1 MVKVELNYNP
11 YVLETKVYFNGQ
23 LPKINSQIE
32 KFENKRLFVW
42 SDRLLDI
49 LYSEMNG
56 YDFDLDFSGTK
67 ADYEKIKYL
76 IEKNHLNSEIHL
88 NFVNRLQEAAKKCS
102 RFNEMI
108 AWLKRSAIEEF
119 HFPEFWEINQEYMIE
134 NNLLYVLVDKK
145 VADFS
150 IEDLDVNVESIDSIS
165 QLPENIGFYPVL
177 LVLDADKEA
186 EFRQNLLALLQRKD
200 LIADQIFILISENV
214 NLAYYIRLINDLGLK
229 QPQFIHSIDSPLI
242 YDYFENYVRIDF
254 LFKALKILETQKD
267 MTSSK
272 LDQKFETMKQNNR
285 EIFEKISKLDKEI
298 TDIQLSIEQ
307 FENWHLVMYKNEF
320 EKLYVQLNET
330 ITQWKSRKKQIRDD
344 SEAEKMMKE
353 LQDLAERSL
362 FEFKNAANRLFD
374 DKLAELMNIFSRI
387 YRDSNIQDSFYVHSR
402 NELIIS
408 KYEVNNFSEKLKD
421 LRRESFVPK
430 EDIFGFINRIVKNE
444 QNKIQELV
452 PDITY
457 DLDKFREIACKET
470 LPIAQNLLTDIENR
484 LQSIQLYIVDEYKTH
499 LSTILNEKLLE
510 KANEAN
516 RLSAAEKHLQ
526 DKKDWLIEFSSQL
539 SEIER
544 G

>member
-1 MVKVELNYNP
+1 MVKVELKYNP

-42 SDRLLDI
+42 SDKLLDI

-67 ADYEKIKYL
+67 ADFEKIKYL
-76 IEKNHLNSEIHL
+76 IEKNHLNLEIRL
-88 NFVNRLQEAAKKCS
+88 NFVNRLEEAAKKCR
-102 RFNEMI
+102 RFKEMI
-108 AWLKRSAIEEF
+108 TWLRRSSIEEF
-119 HFPEFWEINQEYMIE
+119 HFLEFWEINQEYMIE
-134 NNLLYVLVDKK
+134 NNLLYVLADKK

-150 IEDLDVNVESIDSIS
+150 IQDLDVNVESINSIS

-267 MTSSK
+267 LISTK
-272 LDQKFETMKQNNR
+272 LDQKFDAMKQNNR
-285 EIFEKISKLDKEI
+285 ETFEKISKLDKEI
-298 TDIQLSIEQ
+298 ADIQLSIEQ

-330 ITQWKSRKKQIRDD
+330 IMQWKSRKKQIRDD

-362 FEFKNAANRLFD
+362 FDFKNAANRLFD

-387 YRDSNIQDSFYVHSR
+387 YRDSNIQDSFYVHYK

-457 DLDKFREIACKET
+457 DLDKFREIACNET
-470 LPIAQNLLTDIENR
+470 MPIAQNLLTDIENR

>member
-1 MVKVELNYNP
+1 MVKVELKYNP

-42 SDRLLDI
+42 SDKLLDI

-76 IEKNHLNSEIHL
+76 IEKNHLNSEIRL
-88 NFVNRLQEAAKKCS
+88 NFVNRLEEAAKKCR

-108 AWLKRSAIEEF
+108 TWLKRSAIEEF
-119 HFPEFWEINQEYMIE
+119 HFPEFWEINQEHMIE

-298 TDIQLSIEQ
+298 ADIQLAIEQ

-330 ITQWKSRKKQIRDD
+330 ITHWKSRTKQIRND

-353 LQDLAERSL
+353 LQGLTEKSL

-374 DKLAELMNIFSRI
+374 DKLSELTNIFSRL
-387 YRDSNIQDSFYVHSR
+387 YKDSNIQDSFYVHSR

-408 KYEVNNFSEKLKD
+408 KYEVKNFSEKLRV
-421 LRRESFVPK
+421 LRQERLVPK
-430 EDIFGFINRIVKNE
+430 EDIFGLINRIVKNE

-457 DLDKFREIACKET
+457 DLDKFREIACNET

-516 RLSAAEKHLQ
+516 QLSVAEKHLQ
-526 DKKDWLIEFSSQL
+526 DKKDWLIEFSGQL

>member
-1 MVKVELNYNP
+1 MVKVELKYNP

-42 SDRLLDI
+42 SDKLLDI

-76 IEKNHLNSEIHL
+76 IEKNHLNSEIRL
-88 NFVNRLQEAAKKCS
+88 NFVNRLEEAAKKCR
-102 RFNEMI
+102 RFKEMI
-108 AWLKRSAIEEF
+108 TWLKRSSIEEF
-119 HFPEFWEINQEYMIE
+119 HFLEFWEINQEYMIE

-254 LFKALKILETQKD
+254 LFKALKILETQKN

-298 TDIQLSIEQ
+298 ADIQLAIEQ

-330 ITQWKSRKKQIRDD
+330 ITHWKSRTKQIRND

-353 LQDLAERSL
+353 LQGLTEKSL
-362 FEFKNAANRLFD
+362 FEFKNATNRLFD
-374 DKLAELMNIFSRI
+374 DKLSELMNIFSRL
-387 YRDSNIQDSFYVHSR
+387 YKDSNIQDSFYVHSR

-408 KYEVNNFSEKLKD
+408 KYEVKNFSEKLRV
-421 LRRESFVPK
+421 LRQERLVPK
-430 EDIFGFINRIVKNE
+430 EDIFGLINRIVKNE

-457 DLDKFREIACKET
+457 DLDKFREIACNET
-470 LPIAQNLLTDIENR
+470 LPIAQNLLIDIENR

-510 KANEAN
+510 KAKEAN
-516 RLSAAEKHLQ
+516 QLSAAEKHLQ
-526 DKKDWLIEFSSQL
+526 DKKDWLIEFSGQL

>member
-1 MVKVELNYNP
+1 MVKVELKYNP

-42 SDRLLDI
+42 SDKLLDI

-76 IEKNHLNSEIHL
+76 IEKNHLNSEIRL
-88 NFVNRLQEAAKKCS
+88 NFVNRLQEAAKKCR
-102 RFNEMI
+102 RFKEMI
-108 AWLKRSAIEEF
+108 TWLKRSSIEEF
-119 HFPEFWEINQEYMIE
+119 HFLEFWEINQEYMIE

-298 TDIQLSIEQ
+298 ADIQSAIEQ

-330 ITQWKSRKKQIRDD
+330 ITHWKSRTKQIRND

-353 LQDLAERSL
+353 LQGLTEKSL

-374 DKLAELMNIFSRI
+374 DKLSELMNIFSRL
-387 YRDSNIQDSFYVHSR
+387 YKDSNIQDSFYVHSR

-408 KYEVNNFSEKLKD
+408 KYEVKNFSEKLRV
-421 LRRESFVPK
+421 LRQERLVPK
-430 EDIFGFINRIVKNE
+430 EDIFGIINRIVKNE
-444 QNKIQELV
+444 QNNIQELV
-452 PDITY
+452 SDISY
-457 DLDKFREIACKET
+457 DLDKFREIACNET
-470 LPIAQNLLTDIENR
+470 LPIAQNLLIDIENR
-484 LQSIQLYIVDEYKTH
+484 LQSLQLYIVDEYKTH

-516 RLSAAEKHLQ
+516 QLSATEKHLQ
-526 DKKDWLIEFSSQL
+526 DKKDWLIEFSGQL

>member
-1 MVKVELNYNP
+1 MVKVELKYNP

-42 SDRLLDI
+42 SDKLLDI

-67 ADYEKIKYL
+67 VDYEKIKYL
-76 IEKNHLNSEIHL
+76 IEKNHLNSEIRL
-88 NFVNRLQEAAKKCS
+88 NFVNRLEEAAKKCR
-102 RFNEMI
+102 RFKEMI
-108 AWLKRSAIEEF
+108 TWLKRSSIEEF

-298 TDIQLSIEQ
+298 ADIQSAIEQ

-330 ITQWKSRKKQIRDD
+330 ITHWKSRTKQIRND

-353 LQDLAERSL
+353 LQGLTEKSL

-374 DKLAELMNIFSRI
+374 DKLSELMNIFSRL
-387 YRDSNIQDSFYVHSR
+387 YKDSNIQDSFYVHSR

-408 KYEVNNFSEKLKD
+408 KYEVKNFSEKLRV
-421 LRRESFVPK
+421 LRQERLVPK
-430 EDIFGFINRIVKNE
+430 EDIFGLINRIVKNE

-457 DLDKFREIACKET
+457 DLDKFREIACNET
-470 LPIAQNLLTDIENR
+470 LPIAQNLLIDIENR

-516 RLSAAEKHLQ
+516 QLSAAEKHLQ
-526 DKKDWLIEFSSQL
+526 DKKDWLIEFSGQL
-539 SEIER
+539 FEIER

>member
-1 MVKVELNYNP
+1 MVKVELKYNP

-42 SDRLLDI
+42 SDKLLDI

-67 ADYEKIKYL
+67 ADYEKIKYI
-76 IEKNHLNSEIHL
+76 IEKKHLNSEIRL
-88 NFVNRLQEAAKKCS
+88 NFVNRLEEAAKKCR
-102 RFNEMI
+102 RFKEMI
-108 AWLKRSAIEEF
+108 TWLKRSAIEEF

-150 IEDLDVNVESIDSIS
+150 IEDLDVNVDSIDSIS

-298 TDIQLSIEQ
+298 ADIQLAIEQ

-330 ITQWKSRKKQIRDD
+330 ITHWKSRTKQIRND

-353 LQDLAERSL
+353 LQGLTEKSL

-374 DKLAELMNIFSRI
+374 DKLSELMNIFSRL
-387 YRDSNIQDSFYVHSR
+387 YKDSNIQDSFYVHSR

-408 KYEVNNFSEKLKD
+408 KYEVKNFSEKLRV
-421 LRRESFVPK
+421 LRQERLVPK
-430 EDIFGFINRIVKNE
+430 EDIFGLINRIVKNE

-457 DLDKFREIACKET
+457 DLDKFREIACNET

-516 RLSAAEKHLQ
+516 QLSASEKHLQ
-526 DKKDWLIEFSSQL
+526 DKKDWLIEFSGQL

>member
-1 MVKVELNYNP
+1 MVKVEFKYNP

-42 SDRLLDI
+42 SDKLLDI

-67 ADYEKIKYL
+67 VDYEKIKYL
-76 IEKNHLNSEIHL
+76 IEKNHLNSEIRL
-88 NFVNRLQEAAKKCS
+88 NFVNRLEEAAKKCR
-102 RFNEMI
+102 RFKEMI
-108 AWLKRSAIEEF
+108 TWLKRSSIEEF

-298 TDIQLSIEQ
+298 ADIQSSIEQ
-307 FENWHLVMYKNEF
+307 FENWRLVMYKNEF

-330 ITQWKSRKKQIRDD
+330 ITHWKSRTKQIRND

-353 LQDLAERSL
+353 LQGLTEKSL

-374 DKLAELMNIFSRI
+374 DKLSELMNIFSRL
-387 YRDSNIQDSFYVHSR
+387 YKDSNIQDSFYVHSR

-408 KYEVNNFSEKLKD
+408 KYEVKNFSEKLRV
-421 LRRESFVPK
+421 LRQERLVPK
-430 EDIFGFINRIVKNE
+430 EDIFGLINRIVKNE

-457 DLDKFREIACKET
+457 DLDKFREIACNET
-470 LPIAQNLLTDIENR
+470 LPIAQNLLIDIENR
-484 LQSIQLYIVDEYKTH
+484 LQSIQLYIVDEYKIH

-516 RLSAAEKHLQ
+516 QLSAAEKHLQ
-526 DKKDWLIEFSSQL
+526 DKKDWLIEFSGQL
-539 SEIER
+539 FEIER

>member
-1 MVKVELNYNP
+1 MVKVELKYNP

-42 SDRLLDI
+42 SDKLLDI

-76 IEKNHLNSEIHL
+76 IEKNHLNSEIRL
-88 NFVNRLQEAAKKCS
+88 NFVNRLEEAAKKCR
-102 RFNEMI
+102 RFKEMI
-108 AWLKRSAIEEF
+108 TWLKRSAIEEF
-119 HFPEFWEINQEYMIE
+119 HFLEFWEINQEYMIE

-200 LIADQIFILISENV
+200 LITDQIFILISENV

-298 TDIQLSIEQ
+298 ADIQSAIEQ

-330 ITQWKSRKKQIRDD
+330 ITHWKSRTKQIRND

-353 LQDLAERSL
+353 LQDLTEKSL

-374 DKLAELMNIFSRI
+374 DKLSELMNIFSRL
-387 YRDSNIQDSFYVHSR
+387 YKDSNIQDSFYVHSR

-408 KYEVNNFSEKLKD
+408 KYEVKNFSEKLRV
-421 LRRESFVPK
+421 LRQERLVPK
-430 EDIFGFINRIVKNE
+430 EDIFGLINRIVKNE

-470 LPIAQNLLTDIENR
+470 LPIAQNLLIDIENR

-516 RLSAAEKHLQ
+516 QLSAAEKHLQ
-526 DKKDWLIEFSSQL
+526 DKKDWLIEFSGQL

>member
-1 MVKVELNYNP
+1 MVKVELKYNP

-42 SDRLLDI
+42 SDKLLDI

-76 IEKNHLNSEIHL
+76 IEKNHLNSEIRL
-88 NFVNRLQEAAKKCS
+88 NFVNRLEEAAKKCR
-102 RFNEMI
+102 RFKEMI
-108 AWLKRSAIEEF
+108 TWLKRSSIEEF
-119 HFPEFWEINQEYMIE
+119 HFLEFWEINQEYMIE

-150 IEDLDVNVESIDSIS
+150 IEDLDLNVESIDSIS

-242 YDYFENYVRIDF
+242 YDYFENYVRINF

-298 TDIQLSIEQ
+298 ADIQLAIEQ

-330 ITQWKSRKKQIRDD
+330 ITHWKSRTKQIRND

-353 LQDLAERSL
+353 LQGLTEKSL

-374 DKLAELMNIFSRI
+374 DKLSELMNIFSRL
-387 YRDSNIQDSFYVHSR
+387 YKDSNIQDSFYVHSR

-408 KYEVNNFSEKLKD
+408 KYEVKNFSEKLRA
-421 LRRESFVPK
+421 LRQERLVPK
-430 EDIFGFINRIVKNE
+430 EDIFGIINRIVKNE
-444 QNKIQELV
+444 QNNIQELV
-452 PDITY
+452 SDISY
-457 DLDKFREIACKET
+457 DLDKFREIACNET
-470 LPIAQNLLTDIENR
+470 LPIAQNLLIDIENR
-484 LQSIQLYIVDEYKTH
+484 LQSLQLYIVDEYKTH

-516 RLSAAEKHLQ
+516 QLSATEKHLQ
-526 DKKDWLIEFSSQL
+526 DKKDWLIEFSGQL

>member
-1 MVKVELNYNP
+1 MVKVELKYNP

-42 SDRLLDI
+42 SDKLLDI

-67 ADYEKIKYL
+67 ADYEKIKYI
-76 IEKNHLNSEIHL
+76 IEKKHLNSEIRL
-88 NFVNRLQEAAKKCS
+88 NFVNRLEEAAKKCR
-102 RFNEMI
+102 RFKEMI
-108 AWLKRSAIEEF
+108 TWLKRSSIEEF
-119 HFPEFWEINQEYMIE
+119 HFLEFWEINQEYMIE

-150 IEDLDVNVESIDSIS
+150 IEDLDVNVDSIDSIS

-298 TDIQLSIEQ
+298 ADIQLAIEQ

-330 ITQWKSRKKQIRDD
+330 ITHWKSRTKQIRND

-353 LQDLAERSL
+353 LQGLTEKSL

-374 DKLAELMNIFSRI
+374 DKLSELMNIFSRL
-387 YRDSNIQDSFYVHSR
+387 YKDSNIQDSFYVHSR

-408 KYEVNNFSEKLKD
+408 KYEVKNFSEKLRV
-421 LRRESFVPK
+421 LRQERLVPK
-430 EDIFGFINRIVKNE
+430 EDIFGLINRIVKNE

-457 DLDKFREIACKET
+457 DLDKFREIACNET

-516 RLSAAEKHLQ
+516 QLSAAEKHLQ
-526 DKKDWLIEFSSQL
+526 DKKDWLIEFSGQL

>member
-1 MVKVELNYNP
+1 MVKVELKYNP

-42 SDRLLDI
+42 SDKLLDI

-76 IEKNHLNSEIHL
+76 IEKNHLNSEIRL
-88 NFVNRLQEAAKKCS
+88 NFVNRLQEAAKKCR
-102 RFNEMI
+102 RFKEMLI
-108 AWLKRSAIEEF
+108 WLKRSSIEEF
-119 HFPEFWEINQEYMIE
+119 HFLEFWEINQEYMIE

-267 MTSSK
+267 LTSSK
-272 LDQKFETMKQNNR
+272 LDQKFETMKQNNC

-298 TDIQLSIEQ
+298 VDIQSAIEQ

-330 ITQWKSRKKQIRDD
+330 ITHWKSRTKQIRND

-353 LQDLAERSL
+353 LQGLTEKSL

-374 DKLAELMNIFSRI
+374 DKLSELMNIFSRL
-387 YRDSNIQDSFYVHSR
+387 YKDSNIQDSFYVHSR

-408 KYEVNNFSEKLKD
+408 KYEVKNFSEKLRV
-421 LRRESFVPK
+421 LRQERLVPK
-430 EDIFGFINRIVKNE
+430 EDIFGIINRIVKNE
-444 QNKIQELV
+444 QNNIQELV
-452 PDITY
+452 SDISY
-457 DLDKFREIACKET
+457 DLDKFREIACNET
-470 LPIAQNLLTDIENR
+470 LPIAQNLLIDIENR
-484 LQSIQLYIVDEYKTH
+484 LQSLQLYIVDEYKTH

-516 RLSAAEKHLQ
+516 QLSAAEKYLQ
-526 DKKDWLIEFSSQL
+526 DKKDWLIEFSGQL

>member
-1 MVKVELNYNP
+1 MVKVELKYNP

-42 SDRLLDI
+42 SDNLLDI

-76 IEKNHLNSEIHL
+76 IEKNHLNSEIRL
-88 NFVNRLQEAAKKCS
+88 NFVNRLEEAAKKCR
-102 RFNEMI
+102 RFKEMI
-108 AWLKRSAIEEF
+108 TWLKRSSIEEF
-119 HFPEFWEINQEYMIE
+119 HFLEFWEINQEYMIE

-272 LDQKFETMKQNNR
+272 LDQKFEVMKQNNR
-285 EIFEKISKLDKEI
+285 EIFEKINKLDKEI
-298 TDIQLSIEQ
+298 ADIQSSIEQ

-330 ITQWKSRKKQIRDD
+330 ITHWKSRTKQIRND

-353 LQDLAERSL
+353 LQGLTEKSL

-374 DKLAELMNIFSRI
+374 DKLSELMNIFSRL
-387 YRDSNIQDSFYVHSR
+387 YKDSNIQDSFYVHSR

-408 KYEVNNFSEKLKD
+408 KYEVKNFSEKLRV
-421 LRRESFVPK
+421 LRQERLVPK
-430 EDIFGFINRIVKNE
+430 EDIFGIINRIVKNE
-444 QNKIQELV
+444 QNNIQELV
-452 PDITY
+452 SDISY
-457 DLDKFREIACKET
+457 DLDKFREIACNET
-470 LPIAQNLLTDIENR
+470 LPIAQNLLIDIENR

-516 RLSAAEKHLQ
+516 QLSAAEKHLQ
-526 DKKDWLIEFSSQL
+526 DKKDWLIEFSGQL

>member
-1 MVKVELNYNP
+1 MVKVELKYNP

-42 SDRLLDI
+42 SDKLLDI

-67 ADYEKIKYL
+67 TDYEKIKYL
-76 IEKNHLNSEIHL
+76 IEKNHLNSEIRL
-88 NFVNRLQEAAKKCS
+88 NFVNRLQEAAKKCR
-102 RFNEMI
+102 RFKEMI
-108 AWLKRSAIEEF
+108 TWLKRSSIEEF
-119 HFPEFWEINQEYMIE
+119 HFLEFWEINQEYMIE

-150 IEDLDVNVESIDSIS
+150 IEDLDLNVESIDSIS

-267 MTSSK
+267 MTSTK

-298 TDIQLSIEQ
+298 ADIQLAIEQ

-330 ITQWKSRKKQIRDD
+330 ITHWKSRTKQIRND
-344 SEAEKMMKE
+344 SEADKMMKE
-353 LQDLAERSL
+353 LQGLTEKSL

-374 DKLAELMNIFSRI
+374 AKLSELMNIFSRL
-387 YRDSNIQDSFYVHSR
+387 YKDSNIQDSFYVHSR

-408 KYEVNNFSEKLKD
+408 KYEVKNFSEKLRA
-421 LRRESFVPK
+421 LRQERLVPK
-430 EDIFGFINRIVKNE
+430 EDIFGIINRIVKNE
-444 QNKIQELV
+444 QNNIQELV
-452 PDITY
+452 SDISY
-457 DLDKFREIACKET
+457 DLDKFREIACNET
-470 LPIAQNLLTDIENR
+470 LPIAQNLLIDIENR
-484 LQSIQLYIVDEYKTH
+484 LQSLQLYIVDEYKTH

-516 RLSAAEKHLQ
+516 QLSATEKHLQ
-526 DKKDWLIEFSSQL
+526 DKKDWLIEFSGQL

>member
-1 MVKVELNYNP
+1 MVKVELKYNP

-42 SDRLLDI
+42 SDKLLDI

-76 IEKNHLNSEIHL
+76 IEKNHLNSEIRL
-88 NFVNRLQEAAKKCS
+88 NFVNRLEEAAKKCR
-102 RFNEMI
+102 RFKEMI
-108 AWLKRSAIEEF
+108 KWLKRSSIEEF
-119 HFPEFWEINQEYMIE
+119 HFLEFWEINQEYMIE

-298 TDIQLSIEQ
+298 ADIQSAIEQ

-330 ITQWKSRKKQIRDD
+330 ITHWKSRTKQIRND

-353 LQDLAERSL
+353 LQDLTEKSL

-374 DKLAELMNIFSRI
+374 DKLSELMNIFSRL
-387 YRDSNIQDSFYVHSR
+387 YKDSNIQDSFYVHSR

-408 KYEVNNFSEKLKD
+408 KYEVNNFSEKLKV
-421 LRRESFVPK
+421 LRQERLFQK

-457 DLDKFREIACKET
+457 DLDKFREIACNET

-499 LSTILNEKLLE
+499 LSTILKEKLLE

-516 RLSAAEKHLQ
+516 QLSAAEKHLQ
-526 DKKDWLIEFSSQL
+526 DKKDWLIEFSGQL

>member
-1 MVKVELNYNP
+1 MVKVELKYNP

-42 SDRLLDI
+42 SDKLLDI

-67 ADYEKIKYL
+67 ADYEKIKYI
-76 IEKNHLNSEIHL
+76 IEKKHLNSEIRL
-88 NFVNRLQEAAKKCS
+88 NFVNRLEEAAKKCR
-102 RFNEMI
+102 RFKEMI
-108 AWLKRSAIEEF
+108 TWLKRSAIEEF

-150 IEDLDVNVESIDSIS
+150 IEDLDVNVDSIDSIS

-272 LDQKFETMKQNNR
+272 LDQKFETMEQNNR

-298 TDIQLSIEQ
+298 ADIQLAIEQ

-330 ITQWKSRKKQIRDD
+330 ITHWKSRTKQIRND

-353 LQDLAERSL
+353 LQGLTEKSL

-374 DKLAELMNIFSRI
+374 DKLSELMNIFSRL
-387 YRDSNIQDSFYVHSR
+387 YKDSNIQDSFYVHSR

-408 KYEVNNFSEKLKD
+408 KYEVKNFSEKLRV
-421 LRRESFVPK
+421 LRQERLVPK
-430 EDIFGFINRIVKNE
+430 EDIFGLINRIIKNE

-457 DLDKFREIACKET
+457 DLDKFREIACNET

-516 RLSAAEKHLQ
+516 QLSASEKHLQ
-526 DKKDWLIEFSSQL
+526 DKKDWLIEFSGQL

>member
-1 MVKVELNYNP
+1 MVKVELKYNP

-76 IEKNHLNSEIHL
+76 IEKNHLNSEIRL
-88 NFVNRLQEAAKKCS
+88 YFVNRLEEAAKKCR
-102 RFNEMI
+102 RFKEMI
-108 AWLKRSAIEEF
+108 TWLKRSSIEEF
-119 HFPEFWEINQEYMIE
+119 HFLEFWEINQEYMIE

-214 NLAYYIRLINDLGLK
+214 NLAYYIRLINDLGLT

-298 TDIQLSIEQ
+298 ADIQSAIEQ
-307 FENWHLVMYKNEF
+307 FENWHLVMYKKEF
-320 EKLYVQLNET
+320 KKLYVQLNET
-330 ITQWKSRKKQIRDD
+330 ITHWKSRTKQIRND
-344 SEAEKMMKE
+344 SEAEKMTKE
-353 LQDLAERSL
+353 LQGLTEKSL
-362 FEFKNAANRLFD
+362 FEFKNAANRLFE
-374 DKLAELMNIFSRI
+374 DKLVELMNIFSRL
-387 YRDSNIQDSFYVHSR
+387 YKDSNIQDSFYVRSK

-408 KYEVNNFSEKLKD
+408 KYEVNNFSEKLKV
-421 LRRESFVPK
+421 LRQERLVPK
-430 EDIFGFINRIVKNE
+430 EDIFGLINRIVKNE

-452 PDITY
+452 PDISY
-457 DLDKFREIACKET
+457 DLDKFREIACNET

-510 KANEAN
+510 KANAAN
-516 RLSAAEKHLQ
+516 QLSATEKHLQ
-526 DKKDWLIEFSSQL
+526 DKKDWLIEFSGQL

>member
-1 MVKVELNYNP
+1 MVKVELKYNP

-42 SDRLLDI
+42 SDKLLDI

-67 ADYEKIKYL
+67 ADYEKIKYI
-76 IEKNHLNSEIHL
+76 IEKKHLNSEIRL
-88 NFVNRLQEAAKKCS
+88 NFVNRLEEAAKKCR
-102 RFNEMI
+102 RFKEMI
-108 AWLKRSAIEEF
+108 TWLKRSAIEEF

-150 IEDLDVNVESIDSIS
+150 IEDLDVNVDSIDSIS

-298 TDIQLSIEQ
+298 ADIQSSIEQ
-307 FENWHLVMYKNEF
+307 FENWRLVMYKNEF
-320 EKLYVQLNET
+320 EKLYIQLNET
-330 ITQWKSRKKQIRDD
+330 ITHWKSRTKQIRND

-353 LQDLAERSL
+353 LQGLTEKSL

-374 DKLAELMNIFSRI
+374 DKLSELMNIFSRL
-387 YRDSNIQDSFYVHSR
+387 YKDSNIQDSFYVHSR

-408 KYEVNNFSEKLKD
+408 KYEVKNFSEKLRV
-421 LRRESFVPK
+421 LRQERLVPK
-430 EDIFGFINRIVKNE
+430 EDIFGLINRIVKNE

-457 DLDKFREIACKET
+457 DLDKFREIACNET
-470 LPIAQNLLTDIENR
+470 LPIAQNLLIDIENR

-510 KANEAN
+510 KAKEAN
-516 RLSAAEKHLQ
+516 QLSAAEKHLQ
-526 DKKDWLIEFSSQL
+526 DKKDWLIEFSGQL

>member
-1 MVKVELNYNP
+1 MKVELKYNP

-42 SDRLLDI
+42 SDKLLDI

-76 IEKNHLNSEIHL
+76 IKKNHLNSEIRL
-88 NFVNRLQEAAKKCS
+88 NFVNRLEEAAKKCR
-102 RFNEMI
+102 RFKEMI
-108 AWLKRSAIEEF
+108 TWLKRSSIEEF
-119 HFPEFWEINQEYMIE
+119 HFLEFWEINQEYMIE

-150 IEDLDVNVESIDSIS
+150 IEDLDVNVESVDSIS

-298 TDIQLSIEQ
+298 ADIQLAIEQ

-330 ITQWKSRKKQIRDD
+330 ITHWKSRTKQIRND
-344 SEAEKMMKE
+344 SEAEKMMNE
-353 LQDLAERSL
+353 LQGLTEKSL

-374 DKLAELMNIFSRI
+374 DKLSELMNIFSRL
-387 YRDSNIQDSFYVHSR
+387 YKDSNIQDSFYVHSR

-408 KYEVNNFSEKLKD
+408 KYEVKNFSEKLRV
-421 LRRESFVPK
+421 LRQERLVPK
-430 EDIFGFINRIVKNE
+430 EDIFGLINRIVKNE

-470 LPIAQNLLTDIENR
+470 LPIAQNLLIDIENR
-484 LQSIQLYIVDEYKTH
+484 LQSLQLYIVDEYKTH

-516 RLSAAEKHLQ
+516 QLSAAEKHLQ
-526 DKKDWLIEFSSQL
+526 DKKDWLIEFSGQL

>member
-1 MVKVELNYNP
+1 MVKVELKYNP

-42 SDRLLDI
+42 SDKLLDI

-76 IEKNHLNSEIHL
+76 IEKNHLNSEIRL
-88 NFVNRLQEAAKKCS
+88 NFVNRLEEAAKKCR
-102 RFNEMI
+102 RFKEMI
-108 AWLKRSAIEEF
+108 TWLKRSSIEEF
-119 HFPEFWEINQEYMIE
+119 HFLEFWEINQEYMIE

-150 IEDLDVNVESIDSIS
+150 IEDLDLNVESIDSIS

-298 TDIQLSIEQ
+298 ADIQLAIEQ

-330 ITQWKSRKKQIRDD
+330 ITHWKSRTKQIRND

-353 LQDLAERSL
+353 LQGLTEKSL

-374 DKLAELMNIFSRI
+374 DKLSELMNIFSRL
-387 YRDSNIQDSFYVHSR
+387 YKDSNIQDSFYVHSR

-408 KYEVNNFSEKLKD
+408 KYEVKNFSEKLRA
-421 LRRESFVPK
+421 LRQERLVPK
-430 EDIFGFINRIVKNE
+430 EDIFGIINRIVKNE
-444 QNKIQELV
+444 QNNIQELV
-452 PDITY
+452 SDISY
-457 DLDKFREIACKET
+457 DLDKFREIACNET
-470 LPIAQNLLTDIENR
+470 LPIAQNLLIDIENR
-484 LQSIQLYIVDEYKTH
+484 LQSLQLYIVDEYKTH

-516 RLSAAEKHLQ
+516 QLSATEKHLQ
-526 DKKDWLIEFSSQL
+526 DKKDWLIEFSGQL

>member
-1 MVKVELNYNP
+1 MVKVELKYNP

-42 SDRLLDI
+42 SDKLLDI

-76 IEKNHLNSEIHL
+76 IEKNHLNSEIRS
-88 NFVNRLQEAAKKCS
+88 NFVDRLEEAAKKCR
-102 RFNEMI
+102 RFKEMI
-108 AWLKRSAIEEF
+108 TWLKRSSIEEF

-177 LVLDADKEA
+177 LVLDVDKEA

-267 MTSSK
+267 LISTK

-298 TDIQLSIEQ
+298 ADIQSAIEQ

-320 EKLYVQLNET
+320 EKLYVQLNE
-330 ITQWKSRKKQIRDD
+330 IIIHWKSRTKQIRND

-353 LQDLAERSL
+353 LQGLTEKSL

-374 DKLAELMNIFSRI
+374 DKLSELMNIFSRL
-387 YRDSNIQDSFYVHSR
+387 YKDSNIQDSFYVHSR

-408 KYEVNNFSEKLKD
+408 KYEVKNFSEKLRV
-421 LRRESFVPK
+421 LRQERLVPK
-430 EDIFGFINRIVKNE
+430 EDIFGLINRIVKNE

-457 DLDKFREIACKET
+457 DLDKFREIACNET
-470 LPIAQNLLTDIENR
+470 MPIAQNLLTDIENR

>member
-1 MVKVELNYNP
+1 MVKVELKYNP

-42 SDRLLDI
+42 SDKLLDI

-76 IEKNHLNSEIHL
+76 IEKNHLNSEIRL
-88 NFVNRLQEAAKKCS
+88 NFVNRLEEAAKKCR
-102 RFNEMI
+102 RFKEMI
-108 AWLKRSAIEEF
+108 TWLKRSAIEEF

-229 QPQFIHSIDSPLI
+229 QPQFIHSIDSPVI

-298 TDIQLSIEQ
+298 ADIQLAIEQ
-307 FENWHLVMYKNEF
+307 FENWHLVMYKNEL

-330 ITQWKSRKKQIRDD
+330 ITHWKSRTKQIRND

-353 LQDLAERSL
+353 LQGLTEKSL
-362 FEFKNAANRLFD
+362 FEFKNAVNRLFD
-374 DKLAELMNIFSRI
+374 DKLSELMNIFSRL
-387 YRDSNIQDSFYVHSR
+387 YKDSNIQDSFYVHSR

-408 KYEVNNFSEKLKD
+408 KYEVNNFSEKLKV
-421 LRRESFVPK
+421 LRQERLVPK
-430 EDIFGFINRIVKNE
+430 EDIFGLINRIVKNE

-457 DLDKFREIACKET
+457 DLDKFREIACNET

-516 RLSAAEKHLQ
+516 QLSAAEKDLQ
-526 DKKDWLIEFSSQL
+526 DKKDWLIEFSGQL

>member
-1 MVKVELNYNP
+1 MVKVELKYNP

-42 SDRLLDI
+42 SDKLLDI

-76 IEKNHLNSEIHL
+76 IEKNHLNSEIRL
-88 NFVNRLQEAAKKCS
+88 NFVNRLEEAAKKCR
-102 RFNEMI
+102 RFKEMI
-108 AWLKRSAIEEF
+108 TWLKRSSIEEF
-119 HFPEFWEINQEYMIE
+119 HFLEFWEINQEYMIE

-214 NLAYYIRLINDLGLK
+214 NLAYYIRLINDLGLT

-298 TDIQLSIEQ
+298 ADIQLAIEQ

-330 ITQWKSRKKQIRDD
+330 ITHWKSRTKQIRND

-353 LQDLAERSL
+353 LQGLTEKSL

-374 DKLAELMNIFSRI
+374 DKLSELMNIFSRL
-387 YRDSNIQDSFYVHSR
+387 YKDSNIQDSFYVHSR

-408 KYEVNNFSEKLKD
+408 KYEVKNFSEKLRV
-421 LRRESFVPK
+421 LRQERLVPK
-430 EDIFGFINRIVKNE
+430 EDIFGLINRIVKNE

-457 DLDKFREIACKET
+457 DLDKFREIACNET
-470 LPIAQNLLTDIENR
+470 LPIAQNLLIDIENR

-516 RLSAAEKHLQ
+516 QLSAAEKHLQ
-526 DKKDWLIEFSSQL
+526 DKKDWLIEFSGQL

>member
-1 MVKVELNYNP
+1 MVKVELKYNP

-42 SDRLLDI
+42 SDKLLDI

-76 IEKNHLNSEIHL
+76 IEKNHLNSEIRL
-88 NFVNRLQEAAKKCS
+88 NFVNRLEEAAKKCR
-102 RFNEMI
+102 RFKEMI
-108 AWLKRSAIEEF
+108 TWLKRSSIEEF
-119 HFPEFWEINQEYMIE
+119 HFLEFWEINQEYMIE

-150 IEDLDVNVESIDSIS
+150 IEDLDLNVESIDSIS

-298 TDIQLSIEQ
+298 ADIQLAIEQ

-330 ITQWKSRKKQIRDD
+330 ITHWKSRTKQIRND

-353 LQDLAERSL
+353 LKGLTEKSL

-374 DKLAELMNIFSRI
+374 DKLSELMNIFSRL
-387 YRDSNIQDSFYVHSR
+387 YKDSNIQDSFYVHSR

-408 KYEVNNFSEKLKD
+408 KYEVKNFSEKLRA
-421 LRRESFVPK
+421 LRQERLVPK
-430 EDIFGFINRIVKNE
+430 EDIFGIINRIVKNE
-444 QNKIQELV
+444 QNNIQELV
-452 PDITY
+452 SDISY
-457 DLDKFREIACKET
+457 DLDKFREIACNET
-470 LPIAQNLLTDIENR
+470 LPIAQNLLIDIENR
-484 LQSIQLYIVDEYKTH
+484 LQSLQLYIVDEYKTH

-516 RLSAAEKHLQ
+516 QLSATEKHLQ
-526 DKKDWLIEFSSQL
+526 DKKDWLIEFSGQL

>member
-298 TDIQLSIEQ
+298 ADIQSAIEQ

-330 ITQWKSRKKQIRDD
+330 ITHWKSRTKQIRND
-344 SEAEKMMKE
+344 SEAEKMTKE
-353 LQDLAERSL
+353 LQGLTEKSL

-374 DKLAELMNIFSRI
+374 DKLSELMNIFSRL
-387 YRDSNIQDSFYVHSR
+387 YKDSNIQDSFYVHSR

-408 KYEVNNFSEKLKD
+408 KYEVKNFSEKLRA
-421 LRRESFVPK
+421 LRQEKLVPK
-430 EDIFGFINRIVKNE
+430 EDIFGLINRIVKNE

-457 DLDKFREIACKET
+457 DLDKFREIACNET
-470 LPIAQNLLTDIENR
+470 MPIAQNLLTDIENR

-516 RLSAAEKHLQ
+516 QLSAAEKHLQ

>member
-1 MVKVELNYNP
+1 MVKVELKYNP

-42 SDRLLDI
+42 SDKLLDI

-76 IEKNHLNSEIHL
+76 IEKNHLNSEIRL
-88 NFVNRLQEAAKKCS
+88 NFVNRLEEAAKKCR
-102 RFNEMI
+102 RFKEMI
-108 AWLKRSAIEEF
+108 TWLRRSSIEEF
-119 HFPEFWEINQEYMIE
+119 HFLEFWEINQEYMIE

-214 NLAYYIRLINDLGLK
+214 NLGYYIRLINDLGLK

-267 MTSSK
+267 LISTK
-272 LDQKFETMKQNNR
+272 LDQKFDAMKQNNR
-285 EIFEKISKLDKEI
+285 ETFEKISKLDKEI
-298 TDIQLSIEQ
+298 ADIQLSIEQ

-353 LQDLAERSL
+353 LQGLTEKSL

-374 DKLAELMNIFSRI
+374 DKLSELMNIFSRL
-387 YRDSNIQDSFYVHSR
+387 YKDSNIQDSFYVHSR

-408 KYEVNNFSEKLKD
+408 KYEVKNFSEKLRA
-421 LRRESFVPK
+421 LRQERLVPK
-430 EDIFGFINRIVKNE
+430 EDIFGIINRIVKNE
-444 QNKIQELV
+444 QNNIQELV
-452 PDITY
+452 SDISY

>member
-1 MVKVELNYNP
+1 MVKVELKYNP

-42 SDRLLDI
+42 SDKLLDI

-76 IEKNHLNSEIHL
+76 IEKNHLNSEIRL
-88 NFVNRLQEAAKKCS
+88 NFVNRLQEAVKKCR
-102 RFNEMI
+102 RFKEMI
-108 AWLKRSAIEEF
+108 TWLKRSSIEEF
-119 HFPEFWEINQEYMIE
+119 HFLEFWEINQEYMIE

-298 TDIQLSIEQ
+298 ADIQLAIEQ

-330 ITQWKSRKKQIRDD
+330 ITHWKSRTKQIRND

-353 LQDLAERSL
+353 LQGLTEKSL

-374 DKLAELMNIFSRI
+374 DKLSELMNIFSRL
-387 YRDSNIQDSFYVHSR
+387 YKDSNIQDSFYVHSR

-408 KYEVNNFSEKLKD
+408 KYEVKNFSEKLRV
-421 LRRESFVPK
+421 LRQERLVPK
-430 EDIFGFINRIVKNE
+430 EDIFGLINRIVKNE

-457 DLDKFREIACKET
+457 DLDKFREIACNET

-516 RLSAAEKHLQ
+516 QLSAAEKHLQ
-526 DKKDWLIEFSSQL
+526 DKKDWLIEFSGQL

>member
-1 MVKVELNYNP
+1 MVKVELKYNP

-42 SDRLLDI
+42 SDKLLDI

-76 IEKNHLNSEIHL
+76 IEKNHLNSEIRL
-88 NFVNRLQEAAKKCS
+88 NFVNRLEEAAKKCR
-102 RFNEMI
+102 RFKEMI
-108 AWLKRSAIEEF
+108 TWLKRSSIEEF
-119 HFPEFWEINQEYMIE
+119 HFLEFWEINQEYMIE

-150 IEDLDVNVESIDSIS
+150 IEDLDLNVESIDSIS

-298 TDIQLSIEQ
+298 ADIQLAIEQ

-330 ITQWKSRKKQIRDD
+330 ITHWKSRTKQIRND

-353 LQDLAERSL
+353 LQGLTEKSL

-374 DKLAELMNIFSRI
+374 DKLSELMNIFSRL
-387 YRDSNIQDSFYVHSR
+387 YKDSNIQDSFYVHSR

-408 KYEVNNFSEKLKD
+408 KYEVKNFSEKLRA
-421 LRRESFVPK
+421 LRQERLVPK
-430 EDIFGFINRIVKNE
+430 EDIFGIINRIVKNE
-444 QNKIQELV
+444 QNNIQELV
-452 PDITY
+452 SDISY
-457 DLDKFREIACKET
+457 DLDKFREIACNET
-470 LPIAQNLLTDIENR
+470 LPIAQNLLIDIENR
-484 LQSIQLYIVDEYKTH
+484 LQSLQLYIVDEYKTH

-516 RLSAAEKHLQ
+516 QLSAAEKYLQ
-526 DKKDWLIEFSSQL
+526 DKKDWLIEFSGQL

>member
-1 MVKVELNYNP
+1 MVKVELKYNP

-42 SDRLLDI
+42 SDKLLDI

-76 IEKNHLNSEIHL
+76 IKKNHLNSEIRL
-88 NFVNRLQEAAKKCS
+88 NFVNRLEEAAKKCR
-102 RFNEMI
+102 RFKEMI
-108 AWLKRSAIEEF
+108 TWLKRSSIEEF
-119 HFPEFWEINQEYMIE
+119 HFLEFWEINQEYMIE

-177 LVLDADKEA
+177 LVLDDDKEA

-229 QPQFIHSIDSPLI
+229 QPQFIYSIDSPLI

-298 TDIQLSIEQ
+298 ADIQSSIEQ

-330 ITQWKSRKKQIRDD
+330 ITHWKSRTKQIRND

-353 LQDLAERSL
+353 LHGLTEKSL

-374 DKLAELMNIFSRI
+374 DKLSELMNIFSRL
-387 YRDSNIQDSFYVHSR
+387 YKDSNIQDSFYVHSR

-408 KYEVNNFSEKLKD
+408 KYEVKNFSEKLRV
-421 LRRESFVPK
+421 LRQERLVPK
-430 EDIFGFINRIVKNE
+430 EDIFGLINRIVKNE

-516 RLSAAEKHLQ
+516 QLSAAEKHLQ
-526 DKKDWLIEFSSQL
+526 DKKDWLIEFSGQL

>member
-1 MVKVELNYNP
+1 MVKVELKYNP

-42 SDRLLDI
+42 SDKLLDI

-67 ADYEKIKYL
+67 ADYEKIKYI
-76 IEKNHLNSEIHL
+76 IEKKHLNSEIRL
-88 NFVNRLQEAAKKCS
+88 NFVNRLEEAAKKCR
-102 RFNEMI
+102 RFKEMI
-108 AWLKRSAIEEF
+108 TWLKRSAIEEF

-150 IEDLDVNVESIDSIS
+150 IEDLDVNVDSIDSIS

-214 NLAYYIRLINDLGLK
+214 NLAYNIRLINDLGLK

-272 LDQKFETMKQNNR
+272 LDQKFETMEQNNR

-298 TDIQLSIEQ
+298 ADIQLAIEQ

-330 ITQWKSRKKQIRDD
+330 ITHWKSRTKQIRND

-353 LQDLAERSL
+353 LQGLTEKSL

-374 DKLAELMNIFSRI
+374 DKLSELMNIFSRL
-387 YRDSNIQDSFYVHSR
+387 YKDSNIQDSFYVHSR

-408 KYEVNNFSEKLKD
+408 KYEVKNFSEKLRV
-421 LRRESFVPK
+421 LRQERLVPK
-430 EDIFGFINRIVKNE
+430 EDIFGLINRIVKNE

-457 DLDKFREIACKET
+457 DLDKFREIACNET

-516 RLSAAEKHLQ
+516 QLSASEKHLQ
-526 DKKDWLIEFSSQL
+526 DKKDWLIEFSGQL

>member
-1 MVKVELNYNP
+1 MVKVELKYNP

-42 SDRLLDI
+42 SDKLLDI

-76 IEKNHLNSEIHL
+76 IEKNHLNSEIRL
-88 NFVNRLQEAAKKCS
+88 NFVNRLQEAAKKCR
-102 RFNEMI
+102 RFKEMLT
-108 AWLKRSAIEEF
+108 WLKRSSIEEF
-119 HFPEFWEINQEYMIE
+119 HFLEFWEINQEYMIE

-267 MTSSK
+267 LTSSK
-272 LDQKFETMKQNNR
+272 LDQKFETMKQNNC

-298 TDIQLSIEQ
+298 ADIQSAIEQ

-330 ITQWKSRKKQIRDD
+330 ITHWKSRTKQIRND

-353 LQDLAERSL
+353 LQGLTEKSL

-374 DKLAELMNIFSRI
+374 DKLSELMNIFSRL
-387 YRDSNIQDSFYVHSR
+387 YKDSNIQDSFYVHSR

-408 KYEVNNFSEKLKD
+408 KYEVKNFNEKLRV
-421 LRRESFVPK
+421 LRQERLVPK
-430 EDIFGFINRIVKNE
+430 EDIFGIINRIVKNE
-444 QNKIQELV
+444 QNNIQELV
-452 PDITY
+452 SDISY
-457 DLDKFREIACKET
+457 DLDKFREIACNET
-470 LPIAQNLLTDIENR
+470 LPIAQNLLIDIENR
-484 LQSIQLYIVDEYKTH
+484 LQSLQLYIVDEYKTH

-516 RLSAAEKHLQ
+516 QLSAAEKYLQ
-526 DKKDWLIEFSSQL
+526 DKKDWLIEFSGQL

>member
-42 SDRLLDI
+42 SDKLLDI

-76 IEKNHLNSEIHL
+76 IEKNHLNSEVRL
-88 NFVNRLQEAAKKCS
+88 NFVNRLQESAKKCS
-102 RFNEMI
+102 RFKEMI

-119 HFPEFWEINQEYMIE
+119 HFLEFWEINQEYMIE
-134 NNLLYVLVDKK
+134 NNLLYVLLDKK

-150 IEDLDVNVESIDSIS
+150 IEDLDVNVESVDSIS
-165 QLPENIGFYPVL
+165 QLPEHIGFYPIL
-177 LVLDADKEA
+177 LVLDADNEA

-254 LFKALKILETQKD
+254 LFKALRILETQKD
-267 MTSSK
+267 LISTK
-272 LDQKFETMKQNNR
+272 LDQKFEIMKQNNR

-298 TDIQLSIEQ
+298 ADIQSAIEQ